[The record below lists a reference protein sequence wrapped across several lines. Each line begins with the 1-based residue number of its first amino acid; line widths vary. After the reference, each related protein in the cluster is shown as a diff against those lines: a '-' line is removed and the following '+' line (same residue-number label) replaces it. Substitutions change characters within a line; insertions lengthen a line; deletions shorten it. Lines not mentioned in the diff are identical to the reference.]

1 MNDKLN
7 TEAVIVSLERKM
19 ADMHAARATVI
30 RQLQGE
36 LDAAHQEIAD
46 LRLEIRE
53 WKRQSR

>member
-7 TEAVIVSLERKM
+7 TETVIASLERQV
-19 ADMHAARATVI
+19 ADMHTARATVI